1 MSEERRAAPAPNGVE
16 AGAAEA
22 ADLDADVPLAR
33 PGARDSSPAA
43 RRRGRMTLRIPD
55 DEVARPTTESVT
67 PPPMR
72 ALSRPAPAHL
82 EPPDGAL
89 TPMRIISITSDLPP
103 APDDFD
109 AVQISTE
116 EMSSHSE
123 DMASTGEWTA
133 ATLAIEDG
141 DDVEVVAHIQID
153 GAVSE
158 SEPAG
163 PTDSSEQPTLPI
175 LPAAPSTPHALAPRV
190 EEGEEIAP
198 ITEETVDDVAAV
210 ADQTG
215 DDLAAADETGDDLTA
230 ITEAT
235 GENLAAVAEETSE
248 DLAAIAEE
256 TAEELAASAVEEDV
270 RFEDEALTPA
280 LPRVDLSPAPETER
294 RSDPGDAPEISAE
307 DLVAVEAMPS
317 PVRAPVELPP
327 MRSRVPSQSQQ
338 SPLPPSPVTA
348 KPIPIPPLRPPL
360 VIVPPHVGSMGP
372 QAAESMGPRRKGRLW
387 WEDLFN
393 DDYLRTMEKVTDAQI
408 GNEVDFIETS
418 LGLERGGT
426 MLDLACGTGRQA
438 IELARRGYE
447 VVGFDLSLQ
456 MLARA
461 GDEAQE
467 RDVKL
472 NFVQGDMRDMTFEEQ
487 FDGVYCWNTAFG
499 FFDEEKNAHV
509 VDRVHRALK
518 AGGLFLLDV
527 VNRDFIVRQ
536 SPSLAWFEGDGCVCM
551 DEMTV
556 DFITSRMKV
565 KRTLM
570 LDDGRSRE
578 TEYSMRVY
586 SLHELGK
593 ILHEHG
599 FKVCEVSGRLA
610 TPGVFFGNES
620 PRTIILAE
628 KR

>member
-16 AGAAEA
+16 AGAAEPT
-22 ADLDADVPLAR
+22 DLDADGAAPR

-55 DEVARPTTESVT
+55 DEVARPTGESAA
-67 PPPMR
+67 PPPVR
-72 ALSRPAPAHL
+72 ALSRPAPASL
-82 EPPDGAL
+82 EPPLVAL
-89 TPMRIISITSDLPP
+89 TPMRIISIDSDLPP
-103 APDDFD
+103 APDAFD
-109 AVQISTE
+109 PVLTTDPQPYRPSERAP
-116 EMSSHSE
+116 SS
-123 DMASTGEWTA
+123 EWTA
-133 ATLAIEDG
+133 STLAIEDG
-141 DDVEVVAHIQID
+141 DDVEVVSHIQID

-158 SEPAG
+158 SEP
-163 PTDSSEQPTLPI
+163 PTGADSSEQPTEPI
-175 LPAAPSTPHALAPRV
+175 LPAAPSTPRLLAS
-190 EEGEEIAP
+190 GAEEIEEVAP
-198 ITEETVDDVAAV
+198 ITEETLVDLTAV
-210 ADQTG
+210 
-215 DDLAAADETGDDLTA
+215 ADETGEDLSA
-230 ITEAT
+230 VADET
-235 GENLAAVAEETSE
+235 GEDLAAVAEATSE
-248 DLAAIAEE
+248 DLAPVAEE
-256 TAEELAASAVEEDV
+256 PAEELGVSGGDEDV
-270 RFEDEALTPA
+270 RFEDDALTPA
-280 LPRVDLSPAPETER
+280 LPRVALSPSPETER

-307 DLVAVEAMPS
+307 DMVAVEAAPS
-317 PVRAPVELPP
+317 PLRAPVDLPP
-327 MRSRVPSQSQQ
+327 MRARAPSHQSHVPHLPQSQL
-338 SPLPPSPVTA
+338 PLPPTA
-348 KPIPIPPLRPPL
+348 VVRPIPVPPIRPPL
-360 VIVPPHVGSMGP
+360 VIVPPHVGNMAP
-372 QAAESMGPRRKGRLW
+372 QTSDSVGPRRKGRLW

-393 DDYLRTMEKVTDAQI
+393 DDYLRTMEKITDAQI
-408 GNEVDFIETS
+408 GKEVDFIETS

-447 VVGFDLSLQ
+447 VVAFDLSLQ

-472 NFVQGDMRDMTFEEQ
+472 NFVQGDMRDMAFEAQ

-499 FFDEEKNAHV
+499 YFDEEKNAHV
-509 VDRVHRALK
+509 IDRVHRALK

-527 VNRDFIVRQ
+527 INRDFIVRQ

-578 TEYSMRVY
+578 TEYSMRIY

-593 ILHEHG
+593 LLHEHG
-599 FKVCEVSGRLA
+599 FKVTEVSGRA
-610 TPGVFFGNES
+610 STPGVFFGNES

>member
-1 MSEERRAAPAPNGVE
+1 MSEERRAAPAPSKVE
-16 AGAAEA
+16 AAVEA
-22 ADLDADVPLAR
+22 PDLDGEGAPAR
-33 PGARDSSPAA
+33 PGKRDSSPAA
-43 RRRGRMTLRIPD
+43 RRRARMALRIPD
-55 DEVARPTTESVT
+55 DEVARPTTDST
-67 PPPMR
+67 PPPPVR
-72 ALSRPAPAHL
+72 ALSRPVTPTPD
-82 EPPDGAL
+82 PPMVAV
-89 TPMRIISITSDLPP
+89 TPMRIISVESDLPP
-103 APDDFD
+103 VPAEEFD
-109 AVQISTE
+109 PVTIPVDERSPSKPPGPTI
-116 EMSSHSE
+116 
-123 DMASTGEWTA
+123 EWTA
-133 ATLAIEDG
+133 STLAIEDG
-141 DDVEVVAHIQID
+141 DDVEVVSHLQID
-153 GAVSE
+153 GAVPE
-158 SEPAG
+158 SEPPAAV
-163 PTDSSEQPTLPI
+163 DSSEEPTLPA
-175 LPAAPSTPHALAPRV
+175 LPSEPSTPRALATDLTTPSV
-190 EEGEEIAP
+190 EA
-198 ITEETVDDVAAV
+198 TEDVLTSAVTVEDLAAV
-210 ADQTG
+210 AD
-215 DDLAAADETGDDLTA
+215 ETGEDLTA
-230 ITEAT
+230 LAEQT

-248 DLAAIAEE
+248 ELAAIAEE
-256 TAEELAASAVEEDV
+256 TAAELAAADEAEDV
-270 RFEDEALTPA
+270 RFEEDTPTPA
-280 LPRVDLSPAPETER
+280 LPRVEASPPPDTDR
-294 RSDPGDAPEISAE
+294 RSDPGDVPEVSAE
-307 DLVAVEAMPS
+307 DMVAVEAAPA
-317 PVRAPVELPP
+317 PARAPVDLPP
-327 MRSRVPSQSQQ
+327 MRPRTPSHNSL
-338 SPLPPSPVTA
+338 SPLPQPPAAAKSIPVLPS
-348 KPIPIPPLRPPL
+348 RPPL
-360 VIVPPHVGSMGP
+360 VIVPPHVGSMAP
-372 QAAESMGPRRKGRLW
+372 QTSESIGPRRKGRLW

-408 GNEVDFIETS
+408 DREVDFIETS

-447 VVGFDLSLQ
+447 VVAFDLSLQ

-472 NFVQGDMRDMTFEEQ
+472 NFVQGDMRDMTFEAQ

-499 FFDEEKNAHV
+499 YFDEEKNAHV

-518 AGGLFLLDV
+518 TGGLFLLDV
-527 VNRDFIVRQ
+527 VNRDFILRQ

-570 LDDGRSRE
+570 MDDGRTRE
-578 TEYSMRVY
+578 TEYSLRIY

-599 FKVCEVSGRLA
+599 FKVTEVSGRVA

>member
-1 MSEERRAAPAPNGVE
+1 
-16 AGAAEA
+16 
-22 ADLDADVPLAR
+22 
-33 PGARDSSPAA
+33 
-43 RRRGRMTLRIPD
+43 
-55 DEVARPTTESVT
+55 
-67 PPPMR
+67 
-72 ALSRPAPAHL
+72 
-82 EPPDGAL
+82 
-89 TPMRIISITSDLPP
+89 MRIISIESDLPP
-103 APDDFD
+103 APAEFE
-109 AVQISTE
+109 AVTIPSAAP
-116 EMSSHSE
+116 SPSKPPGPSV
-123 DMASTGEWTA
+123 EWTA

-141 DDVEVVAHIQID
+141 DDVEVVSHIQID
-153 GAVSE
+153 GAINE
-158 SEPAG
+158 SDPPAAA
-163 PTDSSEQPTLPI
+163 DSSEEPTLPA
-175 LPAAPSTPHALAPRV
+175 LPSEPSTPRAVAPSVTPHV
-190 EEGEEIAP
+190 EEIEDAL
-198 ITEETVDDVAAV
+198 TSAVTVEDLAAV
-210 ADQTG
+210 ADETG
-215 DDLAAADETGDDLTA
+215 EDLSALAEETGEDLAA
-230 ITEAT
+230 
-235 GENLAAVAEETSE
+235 VVEETSE
-248 DLAAIAEE
+248 DLAAIAEG
-256 TAEELAASAVEEDV
+256 TADDLAASAEAEEV
-270 RFEDEALTPA
+270 RFEDDALTPT
-280 LPRVDLSPAPETER
+280 LPRVDASPAPDSER
-294 RSDPGDAPEISAE
+294 RSDPGDAPEVSAE
-307 DLVAVEAMPS
+307 DMVAVEAA
-317 PVRAPVELPP
+317 PVPARAPVELPP
-327 MRSRVPSQSQQ
+327 MRARTPSHNSQL
-338 SPLPPSPVTA
+338 PLPAPSASA
-348 KPIPIPPLRPPL
+348 KPIPALPSRPPL
-360 VIVPPHVGSMGP
+360 VIVPPHVGSMAP
-372 QAAESMGPRRKGRLW
+372 QTSESIGPRRKGRLW

-408 GNEVDFIETS
+408 GREVDFIEAS
-418 LGLERGGT
+418 LGLEHGGT

-447 VVGFDLSLQ
+447 VVAFDLSLQ

-472 NFVQGDMRDMTFEEQ
+472 NFVQGDMRDMTFEAQ

-499 FFDEEKNAHV
+499 YFDEEKNAIV
-509 VDRVHRALK
+509 IDRVHRALK

-570 LDDGRSRE
+570 VDDGRTRE
-578 TEYSMRVY
+578 TEYSLRIY

-599 FKVCEVSGRLA
+599 FKVTEVSGRPA

>member
-1 MSEERRAAPAPNGVE
+1 MSEERRAAPAPTAVD
-16 AGAAEA
+16 AAAAET
-22 ADLDADVPLAR
+22 ADLDGDASAIR

-43 RRRGRMTLRIPD
+43 RRRVRMTLRIPD
-55 DEVARPTTESVT
+55 DEVARPESA
-67 PPPMR
+67 PPPPVR
-72 ALSRPAPAHL
+72 TLSRPVPAPAEL
-82 EPPDGAL
+82 PAGAV
-89 TPMRIISITSDLPP
+89 TPMRIISIESDLPP
-103 APDDFD
+103 APAEFEP
-109 AVQISTE
+109 VSISPDESGPTNV
-116 EMSSHSE
+116 SKRPS
-123 DMASTGEWTA
+123 WTA
-133 ATLAIEDG
+133 STLAIEDG
-141 DDVEVVAHIQID
+141 DDVEVVSHIQMD
-153 GAVSE
+153 GAVTE
-158 SEPAG
+158 SEPPLAA
-163 PTDSSEQPTLPI
+163 DSSEQPTLPV
-175 LPAAPSTPHALAPRV
+175 LPSAPSTPRVIAPRV
-190 EEGEEIAP
+190 VPPRPEEIEDAVVP
-198 ITEETVDDVAAV
+198 AQTVEDLAAV
-210 ADQTG
+210 ADATG
-215 DDLAAADETGDDLTA
+215 EDLTA
-230 ITEAT
+230 MAEVT
-235 GENLAAVAEETSE
+235 GEDLAAVAEETSE

-256 TAEELAASAVEEDV
+256 TAEELAASADAEDV
-270 RFEDEALTPA
+270 RFEDDALTPA
-280 LPRVDLSPAPETER
+280 LPRVDVSPPPDTER

-307 DLVAVEAMPS
+307 DMVAEEAAPA
-317 PVRAPVELPP
+317 PVRVPVELPP
-327 MRSRVPSQSQQ
+327 MRPRAPSHNSYASQSA
-338 SPLPPSPVTA
+338 LPPPPVTV
-348 KPIPIPPLRPPL
+348 KPVLPVLPSRPPL
-360 VIVPPHVGSMGP
+360 VIVPPHVGNMGP
-372 QAAESMGPRRKGRLW
+372 QISESMGPRRKGRLW

-393 DDYLRTMEKVTDAQI
+393 DDYLRTMEKVTDAQV
-408 GNEVDFIETS
+408 GAEADFIETS

-447 VVGFDLSLQ
+447 VVAFDLSLQ

-472 NFVQGDMRDMTFEEQ
+472 NFVQGDMRDMTFEAQ

-499 FFDEEKNAHV
+499 YFDEEKNAHV

-578 TEYSMRVY
+578 TEYSMRIY

-599 FKVCEVSGRLA
+599 FKVTEVSGRLA

>member
-1 MSEERRAAPAPNGVE
+1 MRF
-16 AGAAEA
+16 
-22 ADLDADVPLAR
+22 
-33 PGARDSSPAA
+33 
-43 RRRGRMTLRIPD
+43 D
-55 DEVARPTTESVT
+55 D
-67 PPPMR
+67 
-72 ALSRPAPAHL
+72 
-82 EPPDGAL
+82 D
-89 TPMRIISITSDLPP
+89 
-103 APDDFD
+103 
-109 AVQISTE
+109 
-116 EMSSHSE
+116 
-123 DMASTGEWTA
+123 
-133 ATLAIEDG
+133 
-141 DDVEVVAHIQID
+141 
-153 GAVSE
+153 
-158 SEPAG
+158 
-163 PTDSSEQPTLPI
+163 
-175 LPAAPSTPHALAPRV
+175 
-190 EEGEEIAP
+190 
-198 ITEETVDDVAAV
+198 
-210 ADQTG
+210 
-215 DDLAAADETGDDLTA
+215 
-230 ITEAT
+230 
-235 GENLAAVAEETSE
+235 
-248 DLAAIAEE
+248 
-256 TAEELAASAVEEDV
+256 
-270 RFEDEALTPA
+270 ALTPA
-280 LPRVDLSPAPETER
+280 LPRVAVSPPPDTDR

-307 DLVAVEAMPS
+307 DLVAEEAA
-317 PVRAPVELPP
+317 PVPLRAPVELPP
-327 MRSRVPSQSQQ
+327 MRPRAPSHQSYASQ
-338 SPLPPSPVTA
+338 SPLPPPPVTA
-348 KPIPIPPLRPPL
+348 KPVLPTRPPL

-372 QAAESMGPRRKGRLW
+372 QMSEGPRRKGRLW
-387 WEDLFN
+387 WEELFN
-393 DDYLRTMEKVTDAQI
+393 DDYLRTMEKVTDDQVGTEA
-408 GNEVDFIETS
+408 DFIETS

-426 MLDLACGTGRQA
+426 ILDLACGTGRQA

-447 VVGFDLSLQ
+447 VVAFDLSLQ

-472 NFVQGDMRDMTFEEQ
+472 NFVQGDMRDMTFEAQ

-499 FFDEEKNAHV
+499 YFDEEKNAHV

-578 TEYSMRVY
+578 TEYSMRIY
-586 SLHELGK
+586 SLHELGR

-599 FKVCEVSGRLA
+599 FKVTEVSGRVA

>member
-1 MSEERRAAPAPNGVE
+1 
-16 AGAAEA
+16 
-22 ADLDADVPLAR
+22 
-33 PGARDSSPAA
+33 
-43 RRRGRMTLRIPD
+43 MTLRIPD
-55 DEVARPTTESVT
+55 DEVARPTTESA
-67 PPPMR
+67 PPPPVR
-72 ALSRPAPAHL
+72 ALSRPVPAY
-82 EPPDGAL
+82 PDAGVAL
-89 TPMRIISITSDLPP
+89 TPMRIISIESDLPP
-103 APDDFD
+103 APDEFD
-109 AVQISTE
+109 PISVTTDDATPGFAE
-116 EMSSHSE
+116 VTDEWS
-123 DMASTGEWTA
+123 AST
-133 ATLAIEDG
+133 LAMEDG
-141 DDVEVVAHIQID
+141 ADVEVVSHIQID
-153 GAVSE
+153 GAISE
-158 SEPAG
+158 SEPPQAL
-163 PTDSSEQPTLPI
+163 DSSDAPTAPV
-175 LPAAPSTPHALAPRV
+175 LPAAPSTPRVLAQRV
-190 EEGEEIAP
+190 EEIEDLPPDTDA
-198 ITEETVDDVAAV
+198 TAQNLAVAV
-210 ADQTG
+210 ADDTG
-215 DDLAAADETGDDLTA
+215 EDFTA
-230 ITEAT
+230 I
-235 GENLAAVAEETSE
+235 AEETSE
-248 DLAAIAEE
+248 DLAAVAEE
-256 TAEELAASAVEEDV
+256 TAEELAASAMEEDV
-270 RFEDEALTPA
+270 RFEDDALTPA
-280 LPRVDLSPAPETER
+280 LPKVDLSPAPETER

-307 DLVAVEAMPS
+307 DMVAVEAAPS

-327 MRSRVPSQSQQ
+327 MRPRASSHSSLMSQA
-338 SPLPPSPVTA
+338 PLPPPATA
-348 KPIPIPPLRPPL
+348 RPIPVPPLRAPL

-372 QAAESMGPRRKGRLW
+372 QTNDSIGPRRKGRLW
-387 WEDLFN
+387 WEELFN
-393 DDYLRTMEKVTDAQI
+393 DDYLRTMEKVTDAQVSL
-408 GNEVDFIETS
+408 EADFIETS

-426 MLDLACGTGRQA
+426 ILDLACGTGRQA

-447 VVGFDLSLQ
+447 VVAFDLSLQ

-472 NFVQGDMRDMTFEEQ
+472 NFVQGDMRDMTFEAQ

-499 FFDEEKNAHV
+499 YFDEEKNAHV
-509 VDRVHRALK
+509 VDRVHHSLK

-578 TEYSMRVY
+578 TEYSMRIY

-599 FKVCEVSGRLA
+599 FKVTEVSGRPA

>member
-1 MSEERRAAPAPNGVE
+1 
-16 AGAAEA
+16 
-22 ADLDADVPLAR
+22 
-33 PGARDSSPAA
+33 
-43 RRRGRMTLRIPD
+43 
-55 DEVARPTTESVT
+55 
-67 PPPMR
+67 
-72 ALSRPAPAHL
+72 
-82 EPPDGAL
+82 
-89 TPMRIISITSDLPP
+89 
-103 APDDFD
+103 
-109 AVQISTE
+109 
-116 EMSSHSE
+116 
-123 DMASTGEWTA
+123 
-133 ATLAIEDG
+133 
-141 DDVEVVAHIQID
+141 
-153 GAVSE
+153 
-158 SEPAG
+158 
-163 PTDSSEQPTLPI
+163 
-175 LPAAPSTPHALAPRV
+175 
-190 EEGEEIAP
+190 
-198 ITEETVDDVAAV
+198 
-210 ADQTG
+210 
-215 DDLAAADETGDDLTA
+215 
-230 ITEAT
+230 
-235 GENLAAVAEETSE
+235 
-248 DLAAIAEE
+248 
-256 TAEELAASAVEEDV
+256 
-270 RFEDEALTPA
+270 
-280 LPRVDLSPAPETER
+280 
-294 RSDPGDAPEISAE
+294 
-307 DLVAVEAMPS
+307 
-317 PVRAPVELPP
+317 
-327 MRSRVPSQSQQ
+327 
-338 SPLPPSPVTA
+338 
-348 KPIPIPPLRPPL
+348 
-360 VIVPPHVGSMGP
+360 MGP
-372 QAAESMGPRRKGRLW
+372 QAAESTGPRRKGRLW

-408 GNEVDFIETS
+408 GKEVDFIETS

-447 VVGFDLSLQ
+447 VVAFDLSLQ

-472 NFVQGDMRDMTFEEQ
+472 NFVQGDMRDMTFEAQ